1 MVWVR
6 LPVYFYKRNDT
17 FYFSRAVP
25 SDLRSRFHKRKIEVP
40 LEQNL
45 KQKLLNL
52 QQLYLIGLSGIGI
65 VSEWR

>member
-6 LPVYFYKRNDT
+6 SPVYFYKRNDT

-25 SDLRSRFHKRKIEVP
+25 SDLGPAFKSEKSRFP
-40 LEQNL
+40 SEQNL

-52 QQLYLIGLSGIGI
+52 QQLYLTGLSGIGI
-65 VSEWR
+65 VLEWR